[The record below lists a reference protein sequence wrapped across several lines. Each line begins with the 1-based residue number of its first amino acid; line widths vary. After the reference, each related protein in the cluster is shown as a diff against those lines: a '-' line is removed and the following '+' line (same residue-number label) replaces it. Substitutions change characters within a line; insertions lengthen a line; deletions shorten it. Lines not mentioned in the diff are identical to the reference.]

1 MAITIKVNGTALP
14 GEVVEIERGDELLWS
29 DGTGR
34 GAVNGLLVGSVVAA
48 KQTWQIRWGV
58 VTQAQNDAIRA
69 IPQGFFTLLVQ
80 DEPSNIEDEPS
91 ILAYL
96 SAYRSNIT
104 GSHVGTLGGA
114 SYWKDVEV
122 QLIER

>member
-58 VTQAQNDAIRA
+58 VTQAQYDAIRA

-80 DEPSNIEDEPS
+80 DGSS
-91 ILAYL
+91 TLANL

-104 GSHVGTLGGA
+104 GTHVGTLGGA